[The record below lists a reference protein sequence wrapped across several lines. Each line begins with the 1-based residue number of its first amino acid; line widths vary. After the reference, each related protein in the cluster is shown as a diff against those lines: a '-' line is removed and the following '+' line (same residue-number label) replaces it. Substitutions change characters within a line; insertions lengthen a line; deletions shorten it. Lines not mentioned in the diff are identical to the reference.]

1 MHNRRR
7 FLKSIAGALVAS
19 AIPKPLNNLGNIT
32 DKTEVKVT
40 FYEYAM
46 QKQARRLA
54 DQLEKSMWAG
64 NLTKKQII

>member
-19 AIPKPLNNLGNIT
+19 AIPKPLNSLGNIT
-32 DKTEVKVT
+32 DKSEVNVT
-40 FYEYAM
+40 FYEKAL

-54 DQLEKSMWAG
+54 EQVEKSMWSG
-64 NLTKKQII
+64 NFTQNK